1 MKKITFLKTVIL
13 FLFIIITQ
21 STFGQINCSQYN
33 DWTSYS
39 ASHTFQK
46 GFRVHYNGDIWQ
58 ARYTTTSPLS
68 DQYVRDYRS
77 CSSWGTQWCYVSSCN
92 ACSSNANNT
101 TSSGAIRESQTK
113 NLAGSPSGGTWNIV
127 YGSGSISGSKYTPA
141 NITVN
146 TNVKIRYTIAAHG
159 SCVATTSDRTFTVT
173 PVADN
178 TTSSATIRET
188 QTKTLTATPSGG
200 AWSIVS
206 GGGSIN
212 GSTYTPA
219 NITANTGVKIRY
231 TYAGTTSDR
240 TFTVTP
246 VADNTTATNSITEL
260 QTKTLTATPSGG
272 AWSIVSGGGSISG
285 STYTPA
291 NITANTGVK

>member
-1 MKKITFLKTVIL
+1 MLPQFQFMKKITFLKTVIL

-113 NLAGSPSGGTWNIV
+113 NLAGSPSGGTWNN
-127 YGSGSISGSKYTPA
+127 Y
-141 NITVN
+141 
-146 TNVKIRYTIAAHG
+146 
-159 SCVATTSDRTFTVT
+159 
-173 PVADN
+173 
-178 TTSSATIRET
+178 
-188 QTKTLTATPSGG
+188 
-200 AWSIVS
+200 
-206 GGGSIN
+206 N
-212 GSTYTPA
+212 GT
-219 NITANTGVKIRY
+219 
-231 TYAGTTSDR
+231 
-240 TFTVTP
+240 
-246 VADNTTATNSITEL
+246 
-260 QTKTLTATPSGG
+260 
-272 AWSIVSGGGSISG
+272 
-285 STYTPA
+285 
-291 NITANTGVK
+291 